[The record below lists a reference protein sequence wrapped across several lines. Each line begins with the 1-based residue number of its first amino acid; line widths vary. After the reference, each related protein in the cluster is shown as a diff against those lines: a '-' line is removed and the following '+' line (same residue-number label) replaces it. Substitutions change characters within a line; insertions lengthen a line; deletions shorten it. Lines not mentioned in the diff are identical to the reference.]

1 MPSFVIFRFLGT
13 KPRTALIKKHNTMI
27 GQIISHYKI
36 LEKLG
41 EGGVGDVYRAED
53 TKLMR
58 PVALKFLRPGVLDDQ
73 SARRRFTR
81 EAQAAAALDHP
92 NICPV
97 YEIDDAEGQTFIAM
111 AYVPGQT
118 LNQMIQAGG
127 FEPEDALTTAKQIAL
142 GLEAA
147 HKQGVVHRDIKSM
160 NVIVTTDG
168 QAKILDFGLAT
179 VPGGSGSS
187 DDVASSGTVS
197 YMSPE
202 QARGDEVD
210 HRTDIWSLGV
220 CLYEMLAGRLPY
232 EGGYNQAVIYSILNQ
247 EPTPLSAL
255 RPDISISVINIVE
268 RAMAKNTDDRYQSI
282 SEMLRDLD
290 TPGHTVSVR
299 SRGERPSIAVLPF
312 ADMSPDKTQE
322 YFCDGIAE
330 EIINALSRVER
341 LDVAA
346 RTSSFSYKGKN
357 VDIRTIGRR
366 LGVDAVM
373 EGSVRKLEDRLRINA
388 QIVSV
393 LDGYNIWSGQF
404 DREVKD
410 IFSIQEEIA
419 QNIVEVMQVELSENE
434 KQALE
439 TSATDNVDAYD
450 FYLRGRMYYYRTKR
464 KNIEYAIEMFTHA
477 TARDPGFAL
486 AYAGLADCY
495 SYFYM
500 YFERSDENLNKALE
514 SSKKALELAPEL
526 AESHAAY
533 GFAVS
538 LSKRYDEAAVEFETA
553 IRLNPRLFEAYYYYA
568 RTCYASGDKARAA
581 QYYEKACLV
590 DPDNYQASNLLGF
603 TYRGLGRHEKAVDWY
618 HISLRSLEKH
628 LELNPDDSRA
638 VYLKSA
644 TLIELGEQK
653 KGLEWADKAYE
664 SDPEDP
670 YIVYGVACSYS
681 RVGRVEEAVDYFEKS
696 VACGFAHKDW
706 IEQDDDMDLLRDHPR
721 FQAIMDEME

>member
-1 MPSFVIFRFLGT
+1 
-13 KPRTALIKKHNTMI
+13 
-27 GQIISHYKI
+27 
-36 LEKLG
+36 
-41 EGGVGDVYRAED
+41 
-53 TKLMR
+53 
-58 PVALKFLRPGVLDDQ
+58 
-73 SARRRFTR
+73 
-81 EAQAAAALDHP
+81 
-92 NICPV
+92 
-97 YEIDDAEGQTFIAM
+97 
-111 AYVPGQT
+111 
-118 LNQMIQAGG
+118 
-127 FEPEDALTTAKQIAL
+127 
-142 GLEAA
+142 
-147 HKQGVVHRDIKSM
+147 
-160 NVIVTTDG
+160 
-168 QAKILDFGLAT
+168 
-179 VPGGSGSS
+179 
-187 DDVASSGTVS
+187 
-197 YMSPE
+197 
-202 QARGDEVD
+202 
-210 HRTDIWSLGV
+210 
-220 CLYEMLAGRLPY
+220 
-232 EGGYNQAVIYSILNQ
+232 
-247 EPTPLSAL
+247 
-255 RPDISISVINIVE
+255 
-268 RAMAKNTDDRYQSI
+268 
-282 SEMLRDLD
+282 
-290 TPGHTVSVR
+290 
-299 SRGERPSIAVLPF
+299 
-312 ADMSPDKTQE
+312 
-322 YFCDGIAE
+322 
-330 EIINALSRVER
+330 
-341 LDVAA
+341 
-346 RTSSFSYKGKN
+346 
-357 VDIRTIGRR
+357 
-366 LGVDAVM
+366 
-373 EGSVRKLEDRLRINA
+373 DRLRINA

-439 TSATDNVDAYD
+439 TSATANVDAYD

-477 TARDPGFAL
+477 TERDPGFAL

-500 YFERSDENLNKALE
+500 YFERSDENLNRALE

-538 LSKRYDEAAVEFETA
+538 LNKRYDEAAVEFETA

-653 KGLEWADKAYE
+653 KGLKWADKAYE

-706 IEQDDDMDLLRDHPR
+706 IEQDNDMDLLRDHPR